1 MIADGANETDVREE
15 IAAPFLAVLGYKRGT
30 ENDILR
36 EFSLAYDRIFLGR
49 KKPNDPP
56 LRGRADYVLSVTGA
70 GRWVLEIKAPSVAI
84 DQDAIDQAISYARHP
99 EVSATY
105 AAVLNGIRFVV
116 FHSSQRSSERPLVDV
131 AVVSAEKLAG
141 ELSALL
147 SPAAIRRDC
156 SPSHVDLGLPL
167 AEGFRSRAEVRG
179 GFNSFD
185 EFMWAA
191 NFPMPAPQH
200 ALLDEMCRRM
210 RGMRSTIVGGSVWRD
225 EASRIRAKLN
235 WSAPNDDLLQFAFD
249 KNLMNAEYLSL
260 GVDISSSGDRPTV
273 FDVVGG
279 LHIAEGEK
287 LFDPIR
293 WDVVVSGLAMS
304 MNYRG
309 QAIGHIDGRV
319 FKGRFQTEYECT
331 FPALPGMGMGLFG
344 TGAFEVVLDPR

>member
-1 MIADGANETDVREE
+1 M
-15 IAAPFLAVLGYKRGT
+15 
-30 ENDILR
+30 
-36 EFSLAYDRIFLGR
+36 
-49 KKPNDPP
+49 
-56 LRGRADYVLSVTGA
+56 LSVTGA

-105 AAVLNGIRFVV
+105 AAILNGIRFVV
-116 FHSSQRSSERPLVDV
+116 FHSSQRSSERPVVDILVASV
-131 AVVSAEKLAG
+131 EQLAG

-156 SPSHVDLGLPL
+156 SPPHVDLGLPL
-167 AEGFRSRAEVRG
+167 ADGLRSRAEVRG
-179 GFNSFD
+179 GFNSFQD
-185 EFMWAA
+185 FMWAA
-191 NFPMPAPQH
+191 NFPVPPPQC

-210 RGMRSTIVGGSVWRD
+210 KGMRSGIVGGSVRRD
-225 EASRIRAKLN
+225 DTSRIRAKLN

-249 KNLMNAEYLSL
+249 KKLMDAEYLSL
-260 GVDISSSGDRPTV
+260 GADISSDGARPTV

-279 LHIAEGEK
+279 LHVAQGEK

-293 WDVVVSGLAMS
+293 WDTFVSGVAMS

-309 QAIGHIDGRV
+309 QAIGHIDGHV

-331 FPALPGMGMGLFG
+331 FPTLPGMGMGLFG
-344 TGAFEVVLDPR
+344 TGIFEVVLDPR